1 MTDIQKVLER
11 YDIPRTTMAYPCA
24 MSAQNVIR
32 FSTDGWTFGKVVS
45 IPQPKRPAGHVSVD
59 AHLYGFANQVGC
71 LYNDRGEAME
81 PMRNIWFKSS
91 TQIRTPL
98 RIGPVVF
105 DGGQRRGEFP
115 SIGSI
120 VVGKTLPNA
129 KRTGYK
135 FEWWCGNGD
144 ELLWFLRYK
153 VGKTAERPLRTANLW
168 ILAQV
173 IYHNDVEILV
183 DQYTPNNGTM
193 LPCNRMRGTNPHAF
207 ALELSQMCNRPHLY
221 ECFDAACRARAA
233 TCPDI
238 EQSPLYPTPGELVTI
253 HREHAYTR
261 RTSKIDRCFLD

>member
-32 FSTDGWTFGKVVS
+32 FSTDGWIFGKVVS
-45 IPQPKRPAGHVSVD
+45 IPPQRRTA
-59 AHLYGFANQVGC
+59 AETHLYGFVDQVGC
-71 LYNDRGEAME
+71 LYNDRGEAMK
-81 PMRNIWFKSS
+81 PMQNIWFKSS

-105 DGGQRRGEFP
+105 GGDQRPNEFP
-115 SIGSI
+115 TIGSI

-135 FEWWCGNGD
+135 YEWWCGNGE

-153 VGKTAERPLRTANLW
+153 VGKTAERPLRTPNLW
-168 ILAQV
+168 ILARV

-183 DQYTPNNGTM
+183 DQYVVTTRSTL

-207 ALELSQMCNRPHLY
+207 ALELSKMCNRPHLF
-221 ECFDAACRARAA
+221 ECFVFACESRMKS
-233 TCPDI
+233 CPSI
-238 EQSPLYPTPGELVTI
+238 RQSSLYPTPDEMEAI
-253 HREHAYTR
+253 DREHAYTR
-261 RTSKIDRCFLD
+261 RTSKMDRCFVG